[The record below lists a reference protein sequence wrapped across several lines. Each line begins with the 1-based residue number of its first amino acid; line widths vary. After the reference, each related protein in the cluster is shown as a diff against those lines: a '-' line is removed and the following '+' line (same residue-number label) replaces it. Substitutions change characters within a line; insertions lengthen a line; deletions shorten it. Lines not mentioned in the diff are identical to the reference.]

1 MEALQYLKRVD
12 GRLSKVIDSIGEIET
27 MTYSQSL
34 DSYAFLVKE
43 IVGQMISSKVKR
55 IIWERFSNICAGKIS
70 PESICLLSEEELRNI
85 GLSRAK
91 SQYILNLTE
100 KVLQGEIV
108 FSTFDNMSDEDVI
121 RALTKVKGIGVW
133 TSKMYLI
140 FFLKRKDVLP
150 YEDVAFIQAFKWLY
164 NSNEATSES
173 IKNTCEKWKPYSS
186 IGALYMYR
194 ALDSGLTKIPIN
206 VFLNK

>member
-12 GRLSKVIDSIGEIET
+12 VRLSKVIDSIGEIET

-34 DSYAFLVKE
+34 NSYAFLVKE
-43 IVGQMISSKVKR
+43 IVGQMISS
-55 IIWERFSNICAGKIS
+55 
-70 PESICLLSEEELRNI
+70 
-85 GLSRAK
+85 
-91 SQYILNLTE
+91 
-100 KVLQGEIV
+100 
-108 FSTFDNMSDEDVI
+108 
-121 RALTKVKGIGVW
+121 KVKGIGVW

-164 NSNEATSES
+164 DSNEATSES

-206 VFLNK
+206 VF